1 MLHSP
6 INIFFSVKYFSN
18 PISCYIFATEYK
30 GVPSLNE
37 GKAEII
43 PSNLKQLVLP

>member
-1 MLHSP
+1 MFVFAYK
-6 INIFFSVKYFSN
+6 IFFFNKYFTNS
-18 PISCYIFATEYK
+18 ISCYIFASEYK

-43 PSNLKQLVLP
+43 PSNLKQLVLS